1 MKNLIVLLI
10 VFIWTRGILRSQDF
24 HFSQYNENP
33 ALVNPA
39 LTGATSALRASLVYK
54 DQDKAVD
61 FINQLLDFHL
71 NPNLNLATG
80 ML

>member
-10 VFIWTRGILRSQDF
+10 ASIFVTENLPQDF

-39 LTGATSALRASLVYK
+39 LTGATSALRASFSL
-54 DQDKAVD
+54 
-61 FINQLLDFHL
+61 
-71 NPNLNLATG
+71 
-80 ML
+80 